1 MKRDI
6 KYMKIKSLFES
17 KFIKVFDLQYREGRH
32 YYNATRRAEKDLVAT
47 KSTEEFKKMLPDAVS
62 CVVIWNPSDDDE
74 KSGHEPCLLMNR
86 EFRYPTGQ
94 YLLSVPAGLIDR
106 EDVETISGY
115 KAQIDMDNNNADSN
129 AWTIEKNNSILIKTA
144 MRELHEE
151 TGLKVTEEDEV
162 SIINPC
168 LFSTPGMT
176 DESNALVK
184 IVLNRDSLNGMSQEG
199 AVGGELF
206 DGFDLLTKAQAKKI
220 LEDGVDEHGIYYSVY
235 TWAALTYFV
244 ADLWR

>member
-1 MKRDI
+1 
-6 KYMKIKSLFES
+6 MKIKSLFES
-17 KFIKVFDLQYREGRH
+17 KFIKVFDLQYQEGRH

-62 CVVIWNPSDDDE
+62 CVVIWNPSGADSEADNSTDMQMTDI
-74 KSGHEPCLLMNR
+74 KQDSSKPRLLMNR
-86 EFRYPTGQ
+86 EFRYPCGQ
-94 YLLSVPAGLIDR
+94 FLLSVPAGLIDP
-106 EDVETISGY
+106 EDCTG
-115 KAQIDMDNNNADSN
+115 DNDNTAP
-129 AWTIEKNNSILIKTA
+129 LIKTA

-151 TGLKVTEEDEV
+151 TGIVITEADEV
-162 SIINPC
+162 SVINPC

>member
-17 KFIKVFDLQYREGRH
+17 KFIKVFDLQYGEGRH
-32 YYNATRRAEKDLVAT
+32 YYNATRRDENDLVAA

-62 CVVIWNPSDDDE
+62 CVVIWKPSGDDE

-94 YLLSVPAGLIDR
+94 YLLSVQAGLIDP
-106 EDVETISGY
+106 EDCTG
-115 KAQIDMDNNNADSN
+115 DNDNTAS
-129 AWTIEKNNSILIKTA
+129 LIKTA

-184 IVLNRDSLNGMSQEG
+184 IVLNRDSLNGMSQDG

>member
-17 KFIKVFDLQYREGRH
+17 KFIKVFDLQYGEGRH
-32 YYNATRRAEKDLVAT
+32 YYNATRRDENDLVAA

-62 CVVIWNPSDDDE
+62 CVVIWKPSGDDE

-94 YLLSVPAGLIDR
+94 YLLSVPAGLIDP
-106 EDVETISGY
+106 EDCTG
-115 KAQIDMDNNNADSN
+115 DNDNTAS
-129 AWTIEKNNSILIKTA
+129 LIKTA

>member
-1 MKRDI
+1 
-6 KYMKIKSLFES
+6 MKIKSLFES

-32 YYNATRRAEKDLVAT
+32 YYNATRRDEEDLVAA
-47 KSTEEFKKMLPDAVS
+47 KSTDEFK
-62 CVVIWNPSDDDE
+62 NE

-94 YLLSVPAGLIDR
+94 YLLSVPAGLIEP
-106 EDVETISGY
+106 EDCTG
-115 KAQIDMDNNNADSN
+115 DNDN
-129 AWTIEKNNSILIKTA
+129 TVPLIKTA

-151 TGLKVTEEDEV
+151 TGLKVTEKDTV
-162 SIINPC
+162 SVINPC

>member
-1 MKRDI
+1 
-6 KYMKIKSLFES
+6 MKIKSLFES

-32 YYNATRRAEKDLVAT
+32 YYNATRRDENDLVAT

-151 TGLKVTEEDEV
+151 TGIVITEADEV
-162 SIINPC
+162 SVINPC

>member
-1 MKRDI
+1 
-6 KYMKIKSLFES
+6 MKIKSLFES
-17 KFIKVFDLQYREGRH
+17 KFIKVFDFQYREGRH
-32 YYNATRRAEKDLVAT
+32 YYNATRRDENDLVAT

-62 CVVIWNPSDDDE
+62 CVVIWNPSGADSKADNSIDMQMTDI
-74 KSGHEPCLLMNR
+74 KQHSSKPRLLMNR

-94 YLLSVPAGLIDR
+94 YLLSVPAGLIDP
-106 EDVETISGY
+106 EDCTG
-115 KAQIDMDNNNADSN
+115 DNDNTAP
-129 AWTIEKNNSILIKTA
+129 LIKTA

-151 TGLKVTEEDEV
+151 TGLKVTEEDDV

-184 IVLNRDSLNGMSQEG
+184 IVLNRNSLNGMSQEG

>member
-1 MKRDI
+1 
-6 KYMKIKSLFES
+6 MKIKSLFES
-17 KFIKVFDLQYREGRH
+17 KFIKVFDLQYQEGRH
-32 YYNATRRAEKDLVAT
+32 YYNATRRDEEDLVAA
-47 KSTEEFKKMLPDAVS
+47 KSTEEFKKMLPDSVS
-62 CVVIWNPSDDDE
+62 CVVIWNPSGDDE

-94 YLLSVPAGLIDR
+94 YLLSVPAGLIDP
-106 EDVETISGY
+106 EDCTG
-115 KAQIDMDNNNADSN
+115 DNDNTAS
-129 AWTIEKNNSILIKTA
+129 LIKTA

>member
-1 MKRDI
+1 
-6 KYMKIKSLFES
+6 MKIKSLFES

-32 YYNATRRAEKDLVAT
+32 YYNATRRDEEDLVAA

-62 CVVIWNPSDDDE
+62 CVVIWNPSGADSKADNSIDMQMTDI
-74 KSGHEPCLLMNR
+74 KQDSSKPRLLMNR

-94 YLLSVPAGLIDR
+94 YLLSVPAGLIDP
-106 EDVETISGY
+106 EDCTG
-115 KAQIDMDNNNADSN
+115 DNDNTAP
-129 AWTIEKNNSILIKTA
+129 LIKTA

-151 TGLKVTEEDEV
+151 TGLKVTEEDDV

-176 DESNALVK
+176 DESNALVQ

>member
-1 MKRDI
+1 
-6 KYMKIKSLFES
+6 MKIKSLFES
-17 KFIKVFDLQYREGRH
+17 KFIKVFDLQYQEGRH
-32 YYNATRRAEKDLVAT
+32 YYNATRRDEEDLVAA
-47 KSTEEFKKMLPDAVS
+47 KSTEEFKKMLSDAVS
-62 CVVIWNPSDDDE
+62 CVVICNPSDDDE

-94 YLLSVPAGLIDR
+94 YLLSVPAGLIDP
-106 EDVETISGY
+106 EDCTG
-115 KAQIDMDNNNADSN
+115 DNDNTAS
-129 AWTIEKNNSILIKTA
+129 LIKTA

-184 IVLNRDSLNGMSQEG
+184 IVLNRDSLNGMSQDG

>member
-1 MKRDI
+1 
-6 KYMKIKSLFES
+6 MKIKSLFES
-17 KFIKVFDLQYREGRH
+17 KFIKVFDLQYGEGRH
-32 YYNATRRAEKDLVAT
+32 YYNATRRDEEDLVAA
-47 KSTEEFKKMLPDAVS
+47 KSTEEFKKMLSDAVS

-94 YLLSVPAGLIDR
+94 YLLSVPAGLIDP
-106 EDVETISGY
+106 EDCTG
-115 KAQIDMDNNNADSN
+115 DNDNTAS
-129 AWTIEKNNSILIKTA
+129 LIKTA

-199 AVGGELF
+199 AVGSELF

>member
-1 MKRDI
+1 
-6 KYMKIKSLFES
+6 MKIKSLFES
-17 KFIKVFDLQYREGRH
+17 KFIKVFDLQYQEGRH
-32 YYNATRRAEKDLVAT
+32 YYNATRRDEEDLVAA
-47 KSTEEFKKMLPDAVS
+47 KSTVKIKKMLPDAVS
-62 CVVIWNPSDDDE
+62 CVEIWNPSGDDE

-94 YLLSVPAGLIDR
+94 YLLSVPAGLIDP
-106 EDVETISGY
+106 EDCTG
-115 KAQIDMDNNNADSN
+115 DNDNTAS
-129 AWTIEKNNSILIKTA
+129 LIKTA

>member
-1 MKRDI
+1 
-6 KYMKIKSLFES
+6 MKIKSLFES
-17 KFIKVFDLQYREGRH
+17 KFIKVFDLQYGEGRH
-32 YYNATRRAEKDLVAT
+32 YYNATRRDEEDLVAA

-62 CVVIWNPSDDDE
+62 CVVICNPSDDDE

-94 YLLSVPAGLIDR
+94 YLLSVPAGLIDP
-106 EDVETISGY
+106 EDCTG
-115 KAQIDMDNNNADSN
+115 DNDNTAS
-129 AWTIEKNNSILIKTA
+129 LIKTA

-184 IVLNRDSLNGMSQEG
+184 IVLNRDSLKGMSQEG

>member
-1 MKRDI
+1 
-6 KYMKIKSLFES
+6 MKIKSLFES

-32 YYNATRRAEKDLVAT
+32 YYNATRRDEEDLVAA
-47 KSTEEFKKMLPDAVS
+47 KSTEEFKKMLSDAVS
-62 CVVIWNPSDDDE
+62 CVVIWNPSGDDE

-94 YLLSVPAGLIDR
+94 YLLSVPAGLIDP
-106 EDVETISGY
+106 EDCTG
-115 KAQIDMDNNNADSN
+115 DNDNTAP
-129 AWTIEKNNSILIKTA
+129 LIKTA
-144 MRELHEE
+144 MREFHEE
-151 TGLKVTEEDEV
+151 TGLKVTEKDTV
-162 SIINPC
+162 SVINPC

-184 IVLNRDSLNGMSQEG
+184 IVLNRDSLNGISQEG

>member
-1 MKRDI
+1 
-6 KYMKIKSLFES
+6 MKIKSLFES

-32 YYNATRRAEKDLVAT
+32 YYNATRRDENDLVAA

-62 CVVIWNPSDDDE
+62 CVVIWNPSGDDE
-74 KSGHEPCLLMNR
+74 KSGHE
-86 EFRYPTGQ
+86 
-94 YLLSVPAGLIDR
+94 
-106 EDVETISGY
+106 
-115 KAQIDMDNNNADSN
+115 
-129 AWTIEKNNSILIKTA
+129 
-144 MRELHEE
+144 
-151 TGLKVTEEDEV
+151 
-162 SIINPC
+162 PC

-184 IVLNRDSLNGMSQEG
+184 IVLNRDSLNGMSQDG

>member
-1 MKRDI
+1 
-6 KYMKIKSLFES
+6 MKIKSLFES
-17 KFIKVFDLQYREGRH
+17 KFIKVFDLQYQEGRH
-32 YYNATRRAEKDLVAT
+32 YYNATRRDEEDLVAA

-62 CVVIWNPSDDDE
+62 SVVIWNPSGDDE

-94 YLLSVPAGLIDR
+94 YLLSVPAGLIDP
-106 EDVETISGY
+106 EDCTGDS
-115 KAQIDMDNNNADSN
+115 DNTAS
-129 AWTIEKNNSILIKTA
+129 LIKTA

-162 SIINPC
+162 SIINLC

-184 IVLNRDSLNGMSQEG
+184 IVLNRDSLNGMSQDG

-206 DGFDLLTKAQAKKI
+206 DGFDLLTKVQAKKI

>member
-1 MKRDI
+1 
-6 KYMKIKSLFES
+6 
-17 KFIKVFDLQYREGRH
+17 
-32 YYNATRRAEKDLVAT
+32 
-47 KSTEEFKKMLPDAVS
+47 
-62 CVVIWNPSDDDE
+62 
-74 KSGHEPCLLMNR
+74 MNR

-94 YLLSVPAGLIDR
+94 YLLSVPAGLIDP
-106 EDVETISGY
+106 EDCTG
-115 KAQIDMDNNNADSN
+115 DNDNTAP
-129 AWTIEKNNSILIKTA
+129 LIKTA

-151 TGLKVTEEDEV
+151 TGLKVTEKDTV
-162 SIINPC
+162 SVINPC

-220 LEDGVDEHGIYYSVY
+220 LEDGVDEHGIYVFRSRLVEVDTECSVVNPACGRMLATQWHLKY
-235 TWAALTYFV
+235 GGIT
-244 ADLWR
+244 

>member
-1 MKRDI
+1 
-6 KYMKIKSLFES
+6 MKITSLFES
-17 KFIKVFDLQYREGRH
+17 KFIKVFDLQYQEGRH

-151 TGLKVTEEDEV
+151 TGIVITEADEV
-162 SIINPC
+162 SVINPC

>member
-1 MKRDI
+1 
-6 KYMKIKSLFES
+6 MKIKSLFES
-17 KFIKVFDLQYREGRH
+17 KFIKVFDLQYQEGRH
-32 YYNATRRAEKDLVAT
+32 YYNATRRAEEDLVAA

-94 YLLSVPAGLIDR
+94 YLLSVPAGLIDL

-151 TGLKVTEEDEV
+151 TGIVITEEDEV
-162 SIINPC
+162 SVINPC

-206 DGFDLLTKAQAKKI
+206 DGFDLLTKVQAKKI

-244 ADLWR
+244 ADLWM

>member
-1 MKRDI
+1 
-6 KYMKIKSLFES
+6 MKIKSLFES

-32 YYNATRRAEKDLVAT
+32 YYNATRRAEEDLVAA

-151 TGLKVTEEDEV
+151 TGIVITEADEV
-162 SIINPC
+162 SVINPC

-184 IVLNRDSLNGMSQEG
+184 IVLNRDSLNGMSQKG

>member
-1 MKRDI
+1 
-6 KYMKIKSLFES
+6 MKIKSLFES
-17 KFIKVFDLQYREGRH
+17 KFIKVFDLQYQEGRH
-32 YYNATRRAEKDLVAT
+32 YYNAIRRDEEDLVAA
-47 KSTEEFKKMLPDAVS
+47 KSTDEFKKMLPDAVS

-151 TGLKVTEEDEV
+151 TGIVITEEDEV
-162 SIINPC
+162 SVINPC

-206 DGFDLLTKAQAKKI
+206 DGFDLLTKAQAEKI
-220 LEDGVDEHGIYYSVY
+220 LEDGVDEHGIYYSAY

>member
-1 MKRDI
+1 
-6 KYMKIKSLFES
+6 MKIKSLFES

-32 YYNATRRAEKDLVAT
+32 YYNATRRDEEDLVAA
-47 KSTEEFKKMLPDAVS
+47 KSTEELKKMLPDAVS
-62 CVVIWNPSDDDE
+62 CVVIWNPSGDDE

-94 YLLSVPAGLIDR
+94 YLLSVPAGLIDP
-106 EDVETISGY
+106 EDCTG
-115 KAQIDMDNNNADSN
+115 DNDNTAP
-129 AWTIEKNNSILIKTA
+129 LIKTA
-144 MRELHEE
+144 MREFHEE
-151 TGLKVTEEDEV
+151 TGLKVTEKDTV
-162 SIINPC
+162 SVINPC

>member
-1 MKRDI
+1 
-6 KYMKIKSLFES
+6 
-17 KFIKVFDLQYREGRH
+17 
-32 YYNATRRAEKDLVAT
+32 
-47 KSTEEFKKMLPDAVS
+47 MLPDAVS
-62 CVVIWNPSDDDE
+62 CVVIWNPSGDDE

-94 YLLSVPAGLIDR
+94 YLLSVPAGLIDP
-106 EDVETISGY
+106 EDCTGDS
-115 KAQIDMDNNNADSN
+115 DNTAL
-129 AWTIEKNNSILIKTA
+129 LIKTA

-176 DESNALVK
+176 DESNAFVK
-184 IVLNRDSLNGMSQEG
+184 IVLNRDSLNEMSQEG

>member
-1 MKRDI
+1 
-6 KYMKIKSLFES
+6 MKIKSLFES
-17 KFIKVFDLQYREGRH
+17 KFIKVFDLQYQEGRH
-32 YYNATRRAEKDLVAT
+32 YYNATRRDEEDLVAT

-62 CVVIWNPSDDDE
+62 CVVIWNPSGADSEADNSTDMQMTDI
-74 KSGHEPCLLMNR
+74 KQDSSKPRLLMNR
-86 EFRYPTGQ
+86 EFRYPCGQ
-94 YLLSVPAGLIDR
+94 FLLSVPAGLIDQ
-106 EDVETISGY
+106 EDCTGDS
-115 KAQIDMDNNNADSN
+115 DNTAP
-129 AWTIEKNNSILIKTA
+129 LIKTA

-151 TGLKVTEEDEV
+151 TGIVITEADEV
-162 SIINPC
+162 SVINPC

>member
-1 MKRDI
+1 
-6 KYMKIKSLFES
+6 
-17 KFIKVFDLQYREGRH
+17 
-32 YYNATRRAEKDLVAT
+32 
-47 KSTEEFKKMLPDAVS
+47 
-62 CVVIWNPSDDDE
+62 
-74 KSGHEPCLLMNR
+74 
-86 EFRYPTGQ
+86 
-94 YLLSVPAGLIDR
+94 
-106 EDVETISGY
+106 
-115 KAQIDMDNNNADSN
+115 
-129 AWTIEKNNSILIKTA
+129 

-151 TGLKVTEEDEV
+151 TGIVITEADEV
-162 SIINPC
+162 SVINPC

-220 LEDGVDEHGIYYSVY
+220 LEDGVDEYGIYYSVY